1 MRDPSGRGYAARV
14 RRWLNRVTA
23 REAQGADARE
33 LAARMDAQLERL
45 RHAEAELKVQ
55 GEALRKALA
64 QADRE
69 RRRYRELF
77 HGAPVPYLT
86 TTVEGRI
93 RDINVEAARL
103 LHLQPSQAPGKP
115 LPAFV
120 RDPAELRSRL
130 ARLAR
135 MEGMQDWS
143 TEVVPRDGQPIPVEM
158 SAAAVDAP
166 DGEALEIL
174 WLLRDTRHERAAQ
187 VRERQLHQEQ
197 AARAAIVRV
206 AERSRQLADMSG
218 RLMGIVDPAAVWT
231 TAATILE
238 AQATAVALLE
248 FEAGDGADPEVRV
261 RGIGGNRAARRR
273 LDAVLGRALD
283 LARAAESLG
292 IPVDIMVRIARGG
305 EPEVAP
311 SRDEAAAHIEGEA
324 APHGDGEAA
333 KHGDGEAAGDGNAE
347 AAPHGDGEAAED
359 GEREAEGWTGPA
371 LVVALRGRD
380 STLGAMVLRLGPD
393 ANVGEELL
401 VNGHLSD
408 RIALA
413 LETARLF
420 QEVVLARRKA
430 EEAGAAETD
439 FLSMISHE
447 LRTPLTAMV
456 SYAQLLEERVDE
468 LPGKLRRYAHQIA
481 AAAHHQRELVEQ
493 VIAYQGLQRHPSGG
507 DPEELDFRDVAH
519 FAVGLVRPQVAD
531 RPIALEADLPDD
543 PVRGTCD
550 AGKLRQI
557 LANLLANALRHTE
570 EGHVRLSLRPRGRW
584 VEVRVEDTGQGIP
597 PEELPRIYDRF
608 WRGASARTHSGS
620 GLGLTIVRELVTRMQ
635 GEIRVASQVG
645 VGTTFTV
652 RLPRQSPP
660 RGAAGVLGS

>member
-1 MRDPSGRGYAARV
+1 MHDPTGRDYAARV
-14 RRWLNRVTA
+14 RGWLTRLTT
-23 REAQGADARE
+23 RDAQGAAARE
-33 LAARMDAQLERL
+33 LAARMDTQLDQL
-45 RHAEAELKVQ
+45 RQAEEELKIQ
-55 GEALRKALA
+55 GEALRDALEL
-64 QADRE
+64 ADRE

-77 HGAPVPYLT
+77 HDAPVPYLT
-86 TTVEGRI
+86 TAVDGRI

-120 RDPAELRSRL
+120 RDPEGLRSRL

-135 MEGMQDWS
+135 MERTEDWS
-143 TEVVPRDGQPIPVEM
+143 TEVVPRDGQAIPVEI
-158 SAAAVDAP
+158 SAAAVDAA
-166 DGEALEIL
+166 DGEALEVL
-174 WLLRDTRHERAAQ
+174 WLLRDIRHERAAQ

-206 AERSRQLADMSG
+206 AERARQLADMSG

-238 AQATAVALLE
+238 AQATAVALME
-248 FEAGDGADPEVRV
+248 FEPGDGSDPKVRV
-261 RGIGGNRAARRR
+261 RGIGGTRAARRR
-273 LDAVLGRALD
+273 LEPLLGRGLE
-283 LARAAESLG
+283 LAHAAELLR
-292 IPVDIMVRIARGG
+292 IPVDLLASVARQG

-311 SRDEAAAHIEGEA
+311 GAGEPA
-324 APHGDGEAA
+324 SPGDG
-333 KHGDGEAAGDGNAE
+333 D
-347 AAPHGDGEAAED
+347 AED
-359 GEREAEGWTGPA
+359 WNGSA
-371 LVVALRGRD
+371 LVVPLRSRD
-380 STLGAMVLRLGPD
+380 TTLGAMVLRLRPD

-401 VNGHLSD
+401 VNRHLSD

-413 LETARLF
+413 LDTAQLF
-420 QEVVLARRKA
+420 QEVVLARRRA
-430 EEAGAAETD
+430 EEAGAAEAD

-468 LPGKLRRYAHQIA
+468 MPDKLRRYAHQISA
-481 AAAHHQRELVEQ
+481 AAYHQRELVEQ
-493 VIAYQGLQRHPSGG
+493 VIAYKGLQRYPPGG
-507 DPEELDFRDVAH
+507 DPEELDFRDVAN
-519 FAVGLVRPQVAD
+519 FAIGLVRPQVED
-531 RPIALEADLPDD
+531 RPIALETDLPDG

-557 LANLLANALRHTE
+557 LANLLANALRHTD
-570 EGHVRLSLRPRGRW
+570 EGHVRLSLRPHDQW
-584 VEVRVEDTGQGIP
+584 VELQVEDTGEGIP

-608 WRGASARTHSGS
+608 WRGASARTRSGS

-635 GEIRVASQVG
+635 GEIRVDSQVG

-652 RLPRQSPP
+652 RLPRVAPP
-660 RGAAGVLGS
+660 PGAAGMLES

>member
-1 MRDPSGRGYAARV
+1 MRDPTGRDYAARV
-14 RRWLNRVTA
+14 RSWLNRVTA
-23 REAQGADARE
+23 GDAQGADARE
-33 LAARMDAQLERL
+33 LASRLDAQLAQL
-45 RHAEAELKVQ
+45 RQAEEELKVQ
-55 GEALRKALA
+55 GEALRDALE

-86 TTVEGRI
+86 TAVDGRI

-103 LHLQPSQAPGKP
+103 LHLQPSHARGKP
-115 LPAFV
+115 LPVFV
-120 RDPAELRSRL
+120 RDPAGLRSRL
-130 ARLAR
+130 ARLGG
-135 MEGMQDWS
+135 MERIEAWS
-143 TEVVPRDGQPIPVEM
+143 TEVIPRGGQAIPVEI
-158 SAAAVDAP
+158 SAAAVDAA

-174 WLLRDTRHERAAQ
+174 WLLRDTRHEHAAQ

-206 AERSRQLADMSG
+206 AERARQLADMSG

-238 AQATAVALLE
+238 GQATAVALLE
-248 FEAGDGADPEVRV
+248 FDPDDGSDPEGRV
-261 RGIGGNRAARRR
+261 RGIGGTRAARRR
-273 LDAVLGRALD
+273 LEPLLGRELD
-283 LARAAESLG
+283 LARAAEALG
-292 IPVDIMVRIARGG
+292 IPGDMLASVARQG

-311 SRDEAAAHIEGEA
+311 GAGEPA
-324 APHGDGEAA
+324 APGDG
-333 KHGDGEAAGDGNAE
+333 D
-347 AAPHGDGEAAED
+347 AED
-359 GEREAEGWTGPA
+359 WTGPA
-371 LVVALRGRD
+371 LVVPLRGRD
-380 STLGAMVLRLGPD
+380 TMLGAMVLRLRPD

-401 VNGHLSD
+401 VNRHLAD

-420 QEVVLARRKA
+420 QEVVLARRRA
-430 EEAGAAETD
+430 EEAGAAEAD

-468 LPGKLRRYAHQIA
+468 LPEKLRRYAHQIS

-493 VIAYQGLQRHPSGG
+493 VIAYKGLQRLPPGG
-507 DPEELDFRDVAH
+507 DPEELDFRDVVN
-519 FAVGLVRPQVAD
+519 FAIGLVRPQVED
-531 RPIALEADLPDD
+531 RPIALETDLPDG

-557 LANLLANALRHTE
+557 LANLLANALRHTD
-570 EGHVRLSLRPRGRW
+570 EGRVRLSLRPAGQW
-584 VEVRVEDTGQGIP
+584 VELEVADTGEGIP

-608 WRGASARTHSGS
+608 WRGAAARTRTGS

-635 GEIRVASQVG
+635 GEIRVDSQVG

-652 RLPRQSPP
+652 RLPRESPP
-660 RGAAGVLGS
+660 RGAAGVLSS